1 MNRRR
6 EKKVQ
11 GGYLAVIQSKW
22 SAMNFQQSLQP
33 MVSQCRSLWGELPKL
48 HQRLLMVLVPV
59 VMLLV
64 LLPWPKEGQMASEQT
79 ASDETVGEQRV
90 ALALD
95 PDSLQEPNE
104 PVTSPKTVKSAV
116 EPRTTTWVNYT
127 IQNGDTLSKV
137 FRTND
142 LSLADLNALVQVEGS
157 DKPLSNIK
165 PGQLIRYKLTTK
177 GDLDILQVEQK
188 DQSIMFF
195 RLSNGGFGRSK

>member
-1 MNRRR
+1 MNRRQ

-11 GGYLAVIQSKW
+11 GGYLAVVQSKW
-22 SAMNFQQSLQP
+22 SAMNFQQSFQSVVRP
-33 MVSQCRSLWGELPKL
+33 CRGLWCELPKL

-64 LLPWPKEGQMASEQT
+64 LTPWPKEEPVASEQT
-79 ASDETVGEQRV
+79 IVEQSAGEQRV

-95 PDSLQEPNE
+95 PDSLKEPTE
-104 PVTSPKTVKSAV
+104 PVASPKAAKPAS

-127 IQNGDTLSKV
+127 VKNGDTLSKV

-142 LSLADLNALVQVEGS
+142 LSLADLNDLVQVEGS

-165 PGQLIRYKLTTK
+165 PGQLIRYKLTNK
-177 GDLDILQVEQK
+177 GDLDILQIEQK

>member
-11 GGYLAVIQSKW
+11 GGYLAVVQGKW
-22 SAMNFQQSLQP
+22 SAMNFQQSFQS
-33 MVSQCRSLWGELPKL
+33 VVRQCRGLWCKLPKL

-59 VMLLV
+59 VILLV
-64 LLPWPKEGQMASEQT
+64 LLPWPKEEQVASEQPIVEP
-79 ASDETVGEQRV
+79 SVGEQRV

-95 PDSLQEPNE
+95 PDSLKEPTE
-104 PVTSPKTVKSAV
+104 SVASPQAVKSAS

-127 IQNGDTLSKV
+127 VKNGDTLSKV

-177 GDLDILQVEQK
+177 GDLDILQIEQK

>member
-1 MNRRR
+1 M
-6 EKKVQ
+6 Q
-11 GGYLAVIQSKW
+11 GGYLAVVQRKW
-22 SAMNFQQSLQP
+22 SAMNFQQLFQSVVRQG
-33 MVSQCRSLWGELPKL
+33 RSLWCELPKL
-48 HQRLLMVLVPV
+48 HQRLLMVLGPV

-64 LLPWPKEGQMASEQT
+64 LIPWPKAEQVASEQLVGE
-79 ASDETVGEQRV
+79 SSVGEQRV

-95 PDSLQEPNE
+95 PDSLQEPTE
-104 PVTSPKTVKSAV
+104 PVASPKVVKPAS
-116 EPRTTTWVNYT
+116 EPRTTAWVNYT

>member
-1 MNRRR
+1 MNRRQ

-11 GGYLAVIQSKW
+11 GGYLAVVQSKW
-22 SAMNFQQSLQP
+22 SAMNFQQLFQSVVRL
-33 MVSQCRSLWGELPKL
+33 CRNLWCQLPKL
-48 HQRLLMVLVPV
+48 HQRLLMVLCPV
-59 VMLLV
+59 VILLI
-64 LLPWPKEGQMASEQT
+64 LIPWPKGQQVASEQPVGEP
-79 ASDETVGEQRV
+79 SVGEQRV

-95 PDSLQEPNE
+95 PDSLKEPT
-104 PVTSPKTVKSAV
+104 VVAPKTVKPAS
-116 EPRTTTWVNYT
+116 EPRTTAWVNYT

-142 LSLADLNALVQVEGS
+142 LSLADLHALVQVEGS

-177 GDLDILQVEQK
+177 GELDILQVEQK